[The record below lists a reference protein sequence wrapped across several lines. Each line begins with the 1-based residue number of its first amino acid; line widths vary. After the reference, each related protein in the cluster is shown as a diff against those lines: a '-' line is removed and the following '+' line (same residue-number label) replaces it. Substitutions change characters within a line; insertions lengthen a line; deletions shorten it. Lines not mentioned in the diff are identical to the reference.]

1 MVSSISGIKVVQTLV
16 PILGN
21 TTAEGTGVA
30 VDRQGFQDAVMV
42 AECGI
47 SGDTLSG
54 SLKWTIAFQESD
66 TTTAGDF
73 TDIAAADMGGA
84 ANDHIIDA
92 AAEDPTTV
100 IREYRGTKRYLRIVF
115 EQTGTHTNG
124 TPISAV
130 ILLGRPS
137 EIPVTQVAA
146 LGG

>member
-1 MVSSISGIKVVQTLV
+1 MISTISGVKVVQTLV

-21 TTAEGTGVA
+21 TTAEGTGVV

-42 AECGI
+42 AEVGI

-54 SLKWTIAFQESD
+54 SIKWTIAFQECDD
-66 TTTAGDF
+66 TTPGNF
-73 TDIAAADMGGA
+73 TDISAADMGGA

-137 EIPVTQVAA
+137 DIPVTQPAA

>member
-1 MVSSISGIKVVQTLV
+1 MISTLAGVKVVQTLV
-16 PILGN
+16 PINGN

-30 VDRQGFQDAVMV
+30 VDRQGFGDALMV

-47 SGDTLSG
+47 SGDTLAVG
-54 SLKWTIAFQESD
+54 LKWTIAFQECD
-66 TTTAGDF
+66 TTTAGEF
-73 TDIAAADMGGA
+73 TDIAAADMEGE
-84 ANDHIIDA
+84 ANDHVIDA

-100 IREYRGTKRYLRIVF
+100 LRVYHGAKRYLRIVF

-130 ILLGRPS
+130 IVLGNPNK
-137 EIPVTQVAA
+137 IPVTQVAA